1 MSKYKILWVI
11 PLFFIISICGVLYFQ
26 KNISNDMSRSE
37 IAYINNHLIIPDSQ
51 EIIEKGY
58 PKNESGQTYGPDLS
72 DYVGSVPDL
81 ILAESED
88 GIKGYL
94 KTTHGFPLLTLFIN
108 ILGAFLIGFISTI
121 ALKKSMNPHL
131 VLLLKT
137 GYVGDLL
144 PSLHLR

>member
-72 DYVGSVPDL
+72 DYVGSVL
-81 ILAESED
+81 ISFLQKVKM
-88 GIKGYL
+88 GL
-94 KTTHGFPLLTLFIN
+94 KVI
-108 ILGAFLIGFISTI
+108 
-121 ALKKSMNPHL
+121 
-131 VLLLKT
+131 
-137 GYVGDLL
+137 
-144 PSLHLR
+144 

>member
-11 PLFFIISICGVLYFQ
+11 LLFFIISICGVLYFQ
-26 KNISNDMSRSE
+26 KNISNEMSRFE

-81 ILAESED
+81 ILAESEE

-94 KTTHGFPLLTLFIN
+94 KKTDKDSITSSSRTLPLYLQDGQTKIAELTL
-108 ILGAFLIGFISTI
+108 
-121 ALKKSMNPHL
+121 
-131 VLLLKT
+131 KT
-137 GYVGDLL
+137 K
-144 PSLHLR
+144 